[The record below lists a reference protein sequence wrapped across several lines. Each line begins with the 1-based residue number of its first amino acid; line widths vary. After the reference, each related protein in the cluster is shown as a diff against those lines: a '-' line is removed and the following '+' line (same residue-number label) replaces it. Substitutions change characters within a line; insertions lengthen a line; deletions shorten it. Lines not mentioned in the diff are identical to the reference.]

1 MRKWSAMALCNTV
14 DVVDIFQHVHYQLSR
29 VGHSYN
35 FGQFL
40 ISCMMIP
47 WQPSWFV
54 FQQHR
59 CLLDLALKMYHVRK
73 TLFRLASKP

>member
-1 MRKWSAMALCNTV
+1 MALCNTV

-59 CLLDLALKMYHVRK
+59 CLLDLAHIALGLSRAIHSQSIG
-73 TLFRLASKP
+73 LCD